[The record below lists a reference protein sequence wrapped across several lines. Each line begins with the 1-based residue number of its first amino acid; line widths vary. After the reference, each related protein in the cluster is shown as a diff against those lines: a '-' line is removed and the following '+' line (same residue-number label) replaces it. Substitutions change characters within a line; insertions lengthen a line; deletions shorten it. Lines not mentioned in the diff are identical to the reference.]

1 MKILIHYISSNNT
14 DLIKELTSFEGRLW
28 HYRFSPSANLVQ
40 ESLNIYKQIIV
51 VKSIPIIQ
59 EVYKNVLLDSE
70 LSFATILK
78 YSSSSAIANMLLVGN
93 DEADESTRGVRI
105 LDSFK
110 NAETSLLFNLCVLA
124 ELGNASKTN
133 LISVRNA

>member
-1 MKILIHYISSNNT
+1 M
-14 DLIKELTSFEGRLW
+14 
-28 HYRFSPSANLVQ
+28 
-40 ESLNIYKQIIV
+40 